1 MTAKTITYE
10 ADPEDFEDEVVE
22 PKALVVAQPNAVA
35 VSDPDAGDRLTWIS
49 ADEIEMEAIEW
60 FWQDRIARGKVN
72 LIGGLPDVGKGNIA
86 AFLVAAATANVPL
99 PLGEGSVPQGNVI
112 WFNAEDGKKDTI
124 KPRLM
129 AAGADLSKVKLVT
142 KATVAGKDQ
151 TFNLLTDLPL
161 LRRMIEEIGDVVLVI
176 IDPIGAYLGV
186 GQVNAAK
193 GNDVRAVL
201 DPVTQLA
208 EELRVTILGIIH
220 FNKKDDVKNAL
231 LRIADSIAFVAAPR
245 SVYAALPDP
254 EDPASMLFLKVKNN
268 VARRNVLGL
277 RYTFAVS
284 TVGFDARLDL
294 NIDASRIVWLAHV
307 DMSAND
313 ALAAAGGEKISAKK
327 EAEEFLRNLLAG
339 GPLLGDD
346 VIDVAKQEGHSKRTL
361 DRAKKNLGVRS
372 KKTTT
377 GWMWE
382 LPTNEIK

>member
-1 MTAKTITYE
+1 MTAKTYTYE
-10 ADPEDFEDEVVE
+10 ADQEDYEDEVSE
-22 PKALVVAQPNAVA
+22 PKALVVAGSQALV
-35 VSDPDAGDRLTWIS
+35 VSDPNAGDRLIWMSTE
-49 ADEIEMEAIEW
+49 DIEMEAIEW
-60 FWQDRIARGKVN
+60 FWQERFARGKLN

-86 AFLVAAATANVPL
+86 AFLVACATALVPL
-99 PLGEGSVPQGNVI
+99 PFGEGFVPQGNVI

-124 KPRLM
+124 KPRLL

-142 KATVAGKDQ
+142 KAVVSGKDQ

-186 GQVNAAK
+186 GQINASK

-231 LRIADSIAFVAAPR
+231 LRISDSIAFVAAPR

-268 VARRNVLGL
+268 VARRNIPGL
-277 RYTFAVS
+277 RYTFSVDK
-284 TVGFDARLDL
+284 VGFDERLDKD
-294 NIDASRIVWLAHV
+294 IEASRVQWLAHV
-307 DMSAND
+307 EMSAND
-313 ALAAAGGEKISAKK
+313 ALAAAGEKTSAKK
-327 EAEEFLRNLLAG
+327 EAQEFLKTSWSAG
-339 GPLLGDD
+339 
-346 VIDVAKQEGHSKRTL
+346 HC
-361 DRAKKNLGVRS
+361 
-372 KKTTT
+372 
-377 GWMWE
+377 
-382 LPTNEIK
+382 